1 MAKKK
6 DQQVEC
12 FENKLKTLSIGQI
25 EQAVE
30 KAISDLVGDEYQV
43 NINKIDFNFGDMG
56 FGRGSCGL
64 HLSIDSHSGFDDDIP
79 F

>member
-6 DQQVEC
+6 EQTEC
-12 FENKLKTLSIGQI
+12 FENKLKKLSVGQI

-43 NINKIDFNFGDMG
+43 NINKIDFNFDDMG
-56 FGRGSCGL
+56 FGGGSCGL
-64 HLSIDSHSGFDDDIP
+64 HLSIDSRSAFDDDIP